1 MQHSRTI
8 YELTSG
14 GRDGRGIPPRYF
26 GPGEHPDACVRA
38 AELILELDRD
48 DSVGGAWVHLRRL
61 PDGIYR
67 DGVHLLAWT
76 KVSNERPTV
85 EGATTPEAAGI

>member
-14 GRDGRGIPPRYF
+14 GRDGRGILPRYF

-48 DSVGGAWVHLRRL
+48 DSVGGAWVQMSGGVG
-61 PDGIYR
+61 PDGIARR
-67 DGVHLLAWT
+67 DHHF
-76 KVSNERPTV
+76 RPFLHSKLYDPQ
-85 EGATTPEAAGI
+85 ANP